1 MPLSINP
8 YALLSAAVAVVNLL
22 IGYTVFKKRPHHPLN
37 RVYGLLTVLVG
48 ALWPFAE
55 FMLRMADEPLKAFFW
70 ARIAWTPVLISP
82 ALMFHLVLVLTKREF
97 SPKDRV
103 SILSAYFMSFIFVF
117 LNFTTNWVISG
128 ARREFWGFTGS
139 FGWVLTNFWST
150 YYFLLILWV
159 LILIYRRYLSSKNTI
174 ERIQLK
180 YVSIGLAFP
189 YVGGALSQ
197 VAIPILGYSAI
208 PIAST
213 TTIIMDAFI
222 AYAIIRY
229 KLLIITPTV
238 EDEASGKPKYMVKSK
253 TYLIP
258 AKDSSKAWD
267 MYVDQILHGRQG
279 LCATLKNPDE
289 VRGKY
294 NIEKTPI
301 IWLTTKETRHRAIPP
316 KDLEQLIIH
325 LLDFFRISR
334 KNSIVLLDGIDE
346 LIELNGLEKVFAMI
360 KELNLETSKTET
372 SLIIPIGRDEDL
384 KLIRIQLQKD
394 DILKEIS
401 FAKKRFHKRE
411 IDEESFRE
419 IVKEFEKELIE
430 LDLATSKI
438 KGEEAGEG
446 IEILE

>member
-37 RVYGLLTVLVG
+37 RVYGLLTILVG

-70 ARIAWTPVLISP
+70 ARIAWTPVLLAP
-82 ALMFHLVLVLTKREF
+82 AIILHLALVLTKQDLQSR
-97 SPKDRV
+97 DRWKIRLAY
-103 SILSAYFMSFIFVF
+103 SISLLFVT
-117 LNFTTNWVISG
+117 LNYTTKWVISG
-128 ARREFWGFTGS
+128 AHREFWGYTGS
-139 FGWVLTNFWST
+139 FGWVLKYLCST
-150 YYFLLILWV
+150 YHFIIVFYV
-159 LILIYRRYLSSKNTI
+159 LSMLYRRYRISEKII
-174 ERIQLK
+174 EKIQLRL
-180 YVSIGLAFP
+180 VSIGIAFP
-189 YVGGALSQ
+189 YVGGAFAQMML
-197 VAIPILGYSAI
+197 PILGFRAL

-238 EDEASGKPKYMVKSK
+238 EDEASGKPKYAVKSK
-253 TYLIP
+253 TYLIT

-279 LCATLKNPDE
+279 LCVTLKNPDE

-301 IWLTTKETRHRAIPP
+301 IWLTTRETRHKAIPP

-372 SLIIPIGRDEDL
+372 SLIIPIERDEDL
-384 KLIRIQLQKD
+384 KLIQIQLQKD
-394 DILKEIS
+394 DILKEID

-430 LDLATSKI
+430 LDLATSKLE
-438 KGEEAGEG
+438 GEEAGEG
-446 IEILE
+446 IEIME